1 LININIFL
9 KNVSKELEH
18 KSIATDEHLSAAKA
32 DVENCQ
38 MNLSLRKYIQLT
50 KGVCS

>member
-1 LININIFL
+1 MEYLNIFL

-18 KSIATDEHLSAAKA
+18 KSVATDENLFAAKA

-38 MNLSLRKYIQLT
+38 MNLSLRKYIRLT
-50 KGVCS
+50 